1 MSPRH
6 FIILNM
12 EFFSALCL
20 VLVIEGMLPF
30 IAPKVW
36 RETMTKVAQLN
47 DGQLRM
53 VGLFSI
59 AVGLVSYWI
68 TIAVIG

>member
-1 MSPRH
+1 
-6 FIILNM
+6 M
-12 EFFSALCL
+12 EFFAALCL
-20 VLVIEGMLPF
+20 VLVIEGLLPF

-36 RETMTKVAQLN
+36 RDTMTKVAQLT

-59 AVGLVSYWI
+59 VAGLVSYWI
-68 TIAVIG
+68 TVSITG